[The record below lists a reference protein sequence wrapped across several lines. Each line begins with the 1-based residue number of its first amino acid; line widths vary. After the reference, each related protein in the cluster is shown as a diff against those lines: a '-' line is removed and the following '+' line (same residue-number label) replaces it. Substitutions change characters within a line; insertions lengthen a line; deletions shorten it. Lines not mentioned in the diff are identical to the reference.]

1 MFSCCMMGAFTATAQ
16 LGGLLGKKSAG
27 KKSGSF
33 STVWESEFS
42 NKATRLALCDGDGQF
57 IIGTDDNSA
66 SVLDANGKAIWSG
79 DYKKLTTNKT
89 NNSEYQYTI
98 WKDKGGYLFL
108 FDARK
113 LGTDRV
119 AVLDLV
125 TGKELWNSELYQDL
139 IPKDGAKSVEGT
151 DQGELET
158 VKYVRL
164 SRFGFLNRTTFD

>member
-1 MFSCCMMGAFTATAQ
+1 MKKSIFVMMTLVLASTLPAHAQ
-16 LGGLLGKKSAG
+16 FGKLLGKGKSAG

-33 STVWESEFS
+33 ATVWESEFD
-42 NKATRLALCDGDGQF
+42 NKATRLALCDGDGQY

-66 SVLDANGKAIWSG
+66 SVLDAEGKAVWNG

-108 FDARK
+108 FDKRS

-119 AVLDLV
+119 AVLDLA

-139 IPKDGAKSVEGT
+139 IPKGGAKTEEGT
-151 DQGELET
+151 PKET
-158 VKYVRL
+158 R
-164 SRFGFLNRTTFD
+164 